1 MYFAY
6 HILIIDGKIMV
17 GMKEFALRL
26 TKGDDLKASIEKAC
40 KDNNFDTAVVLSG
53 VGCLYE
59 TRIRLAKAL
68 GYLENKEDY
77 EIVSLTGTVS
87 KGYAHIHISLSDDTG
102 KTIGG
107 HLEKGC
113 LVNTTCELVL
123 GVLEDYVS
131 ERTFDESTGYNEIV
145 FTKK

>member
-1 MYFAY
+1 MR
-6 HILIIDGKIMV
+6 
-17 GMKEFALRL
+17 EFALRL
-26 TKGDDLKASIEKAC
+26 RKGDDLRASIEKAC
-40 KDNNFDTAVVLSG
+40 IENGFDTVIVLSG

-59 TRIRLAKAL
+59 VRIRLAKAL
-68 GYLENKEDY
+68 AYLENKEDY

-87 KGYAHIHISLSDDTG
+87 KGSAHIHISLSDDTG

-123 GVLEDYVS
+123 GVLEEYVS
-131 ERTFDESTGYNEIV
+131 DRVYDEGTGYDEIV
-145 FTKK
+145 FSEKVR

>member
-1 MYFAY
+1 MR
-6 HILIIDGKIMV
+6 
-17 GMKEFALRL
+17 EFALRL
-26 TKGDDLKASIEKAC
+26 RKGDDLRASIEKAC
-40 KDNNFDTAVVLSG
+40 IENGFDTAIVLSG

-59 TRIRLAKAL
+59 VRISLAKAL
-68 GYLENKEDY
+68 AYLENKEDY

-87 KGYAHIHISLSDDTG
+87 KGSAHIHISLSDDTG

-123 GVLEDYVS
+123 GVLEEYVS
-131 ERTFDESTGYNEIV
+131 DRAYDEATGYDEIV
-145 FTKK
+145 FSEKVR